1 LQSPSKFLAPYG
13 LAVVATLAS
22 VVVTRL
28 TWPLFAG
35 TPFVPLFSAVVVTT
49 HWGTGAA
56 GLVAIVLAS
65 AGAALAFPPE
75 GPAPWEP
82 RTLAVFIL
90 ISLIANRIVAGRK
103 RAEAALRT
111 SEAQL
116 RATWEHAALG
126 AALLNPRQQIDRIN
140 PALERMLGCSNL
152 DCAGIS
158 FSIFSHPDDG
168 ESERKRF
175 AELIDGST
183 GFYQLEQQYRRKD
196 GTPFW
201 GRVTVS
207 AIRGRDGAPTGA
219 LAVLEDVSVQRQ
231 AELDLRASE
240 EKLRRAQKME
250 AVGQL
255 VAGVAHNFNNL
266 LTVTMGYT
274 ELLLERRRDQQPDQS
289 DLEEIRKATQRGAA
303 LTRQL
308 LAFGRKHDAAV
319 ERIDLDRAVAAL
331 REILTRVIREDIE
344 LTIDIS
350 AAPAA
355 ILIDP
360 HDLEQVILNLVINAR
375 DALPMG
381 GTIQVEVAR
390 ESVDAHAGIT
400 GSTVTAGEYICLRVR
415 DNGVG
420 MTPSVQ
426 ARLFEPFFTTKDVGQ
441 GTGLGLAFVHGIA
454 RHGGGFVT
462 VDTAPAKGTT
472 VAVYFPPAATAV
484 AEPAA
489 NMPAVSSHREPQPAT
504 ILLVED
510 EEGVRKLT
518 ARILTRAGYRVLSAS
533 TPGGACALFEQHAAD
548 INLLLTDIVMPE
560 MHGPAL
566 AQRLVA
572 RRPDLRVLFV
582 SGYSDAIPAT
592 ATASS
597 KMGFLAKPFP
607 SARLVTTVAEL
618 LTTTESR

>member
-1 LQSPSKFLAPYG
+1 
-13 LAVVATLAS
+13 
-22 VVVTRL
+22 
-28 TWPLFAG
+28 
-35 TPFVPLFSAVVVTT
+35 VVTT
-49 HWGTGAA
+49 HWGTGSA
-56 GLVAIVLAS
+56 GLVAIALAS
-65 AGAALAFPPE
+65 VGATLALPPG
-75 GPAPWEP
+75 GPDPWEP

-90 ISLIANRIVAGRK
+90 ISLVANRIVAGRK

-116 RATWEHAALG
+116 LATWEHAALG
-126 AALLNPRQQIDRIN
+126 AALLTPLQQIERIN
-140 PALERMLGCSNL
+140 PALERMLGCSNE

-158 FSIFSHPDDG
+158 FSAFSHPV
-168 ESERKRF
+168 EEAAERKRF
-175 AELIDGST
+175 AELIEGSDGSA
-183 GFYQLEQQYRRKD
+183 GFYQREQQYRRQD
-196 GTPFW
+196 GTLFW

-207 AIRGRDGAPTGA
+207 AIRGPDGAPTGA

-319 ERIDLDRAVAAL
+319 ERIDLDRTVAAL
-331 REILTRVIREDIE
+331 REILTRVIREDIQ
-344 LTIDIS
+344 LTINIA
-350 AAPAA
+350 AAPAV

-381 GTIQVEVAR
+381 GTIQIEVVR
-390 ESVDAHAGIT
+390 ESVEARDGAT
-400 GSTVTAGEYICLRVR
+400 EPSVTAGEYICLRVR

-420 MTPSVQ
+420 MTPSVH
-426 ARLFEPFFTTKDVGQ
+426 ARLFEPFFTTKEVGQ

-454 RHGGGFVT
+454 RHSGGFVT

-472 VAVYFPPAATAV
+472 VAVYFPPAATAA
-484 AEPAA
+484 AEPGT
-489 NMPAVSSHREPQPAT
+489 NLPAGSTHREPQAAT

-510 EEGVRKLT
+510 EDGVRNLT

-533 TPGGACALFEQHAAD
+533 TPSRACALFEEHAAD

-618 LTTTESR
+618 LTTCESR